1 MNKKMN
7 VRVYI
12 ILILLTLWSMDMAAQ
27 RQLVVV
33 NAETKVPVR
42 DVQVSVDNGPETK
55 TAWDGLTLVPDSF
68 ERVHFVHPGYERR
81 YVLKSELR
89 SDTVCLLPNL
99 NAAGEVVIWGHR
111 RFQERMANMFK
122 PSPQEEERAK
132 LPQVIPAGAN
142 ILALA
147 AWIYDMTIGP
157 KVEARAR
164 RKKALREVR
173 KKEAELEH
181 RWEML
186 RDTIR
191 YSRQTE

>member
-1 MNKKMN
+1 MNKKMSL
-7 VRVYI
+7 RVYI
-12 ILILLTLWSMDMAAQ
+12 ILSLLPWIAEALAQ
-27 RQLVVV
+27 RSLVVV

-55 TAWDGLTLVPDSF
+55 TAWDGVMLVPDSF

-81 YVLKSELR
+81 YVVKSELR

-132 LPQVIPAGAN
+132 LQQAIPSGPN
-142 ILALA
+142 LLALA

-173 KKEAELEH
+173 KKEAELER

-186 RDTIR
+186 RDTIG